1 MKKTLIAAVLLS
13 LAFVV
18 PAFAVEGNQPPPV
31 PGKTFEERQARILK
45 MIDGRITSL
54 QEGKA
59 CVQAAKND
67 NDLKACREK
76 HMAEMKGKR
85 GEMRHERGM
94 MGGPQGGMG
103 GPQGQ

>member
-1 MKKTLIAAVLLS
+1 MKRALIAAALVS

-18 PAFAVEGNQPPPV
+18 PAFAVEGSQPPAA
-31 PGKTFEERQARILK
+31 PGKTFEERQAFILK
-45 MIDGRITSL
+45 MIDGRIASL

-59 CVQAAKND
+59 CVQAAKSD
-67 NDLKACREK
+67 TDLKACREK
-76 HMAEMKGKR
+76 HMSEMKERR

-94 MGGPQGGMG
+94 MSGPQGGMV